1 MPIPPPISS
10 HSFRCLGLA
19 LNRRGNHTNGTD
31 TVRPSS
37 RVTVSSWFVHDT
49 STARTSL
56 LSAKVGIPPLQ
67 EPISILQ
74 NQVSNHRYLVTPK
87 STVRRQS
94 NFNKPSRRS
103 NSSSR
108 YPVSLCYPNDQS

>member
-74 NQVSNHRYLVTPK
+74 NQVLNLQPK
-87 STVRRQS
+87 LLATIVIVRCP
-94 NFNKPSRRS
+94 FSRGR
-103 NSSSR
+103 R
-108 YPVSLCYPNDQS
+108 LLAP